1 MWWKN
6 TLRRN
11 RSAARGATA
20 TTLLDEAFLR
30 RLERLSLSASRMLRG
45 GLVGAHPS
53 IRRLPAPTFSD
64 HRAYSPS
71 DDLRYVDWNA
81 YARQEHLH
89 VKLGE
94 TEQDIAVH
102 LLLDRSRSMDYGAGD
117 TNKLHCG
124 RLLMAALGYLAL
136 SSGDRLEASAF
147 DIGIA
152 QHWGP
157 AHSRAQALSLLR
169 YARAVEA
176 GAQGDPQ
183 QAIEAYTRLGGGGML
198 VLVSD
203 LWAVGDLDRLLRLV
217 QPPRWQILVLH
228 LLHRDELEP
237 ALRGDLELE
246 DSEQGDRIALHADA
260 QTLERYNERLRGWF
274 SAVEQTCARRGAQYT
289 RLASDMPLERATIP
303 YLRHRQVLQG

>member
-1 MWWKN
+1 
-6 TLRRN
+6 
-11 RSAARGATA
+11 
-20 TTLLDEAFLR
+20 
-30 RLERLSLSASRMLRG
+30 MLRG

-94 TEQDIAVH
+94 TEQDVNVH
-102 LLLDRSRSMDYGAGD
+102 LLLDRSRSMDYGSGD
-117 TNKLHCG
+117 RNKLHYG
-124 RLLMAALGYLAL
+124 RMLLAAMGYLAM
-136 SSGDRLEASAF
+136 SSGDRVEAAPF
-147 DIGIA
+147 DVRLT
-152 QHWGP
+152 QPWGP

-169 YARAVEA
+169 YAHAVEP

-183 QAIEAYTRLGGGGML
+183 LALEAYTRRRPGGLL
-198 VLVSD
+198 VLISD
-203 LWAVGDLDRLLRLV
+203 LWAAGDLDRLLRMM
-217 QPPRWQILVLH
+217 QPPRWQVLVLH
-228 LLHRDELEP
+228 VLHRDELEP
-237 ALRGDLELE
+237 SLRGELELE
-246 DSEQGDRIALHADA
+246 DSEAGDRVSLDADE
-260 QTLERYNERLRGWF
+260 QLMQRYNERLRGWF

-289 RLASDMPLERATIP
+289 RLSTDMPLERATIP